1 MRQLPLSVRLH
12 ERAVFG
18 NFLPGPNAEVVTRL
32 AELARQPQ
40 PGLYWLH
47 GPAGSGKSHLLQ
59 AVCAAAGS
67 GGAASARYLPLVQL
81 APFGAAALQDWQG
94 AGWLCVDEL
103 GTVIGHPDWER
114 ALFNL
119 YRDSEERAV
128 ALIVAARERPTALRF
143 ALPDLASRCLAGT
156 SLALQPLD
164 DTQQAEVLRRRAQQ
178 RGFELPE
185 ETTRF
190 LQRRLPR
197 DLRTLCAVLDELDSA
212 ALVAQRR
219 LTIPFI
225 REVLQQRPAWIA
237 RRCRVTGV
245 VQGVNYRAATA
256 RHAAALGVGGHAYN
270 QADGSVEVLACGA
283 AAAVRELIGWLWVGP
298 YAARVASVIES
309 EVPAT
314 GPEAPRGFT
323 TA

>member
-18 NFLPGPNAEVVTRL
+18 NFLPGPNSEAVTRL
-32 AELARQPQ
+32 AELARQPR
-40 PGLYWLH
+40 PGLIWLH

-59 AVCAAAGS
+59 ALCAAAGI
-67 GGAASARYLPLVQL
+67 GGEAPAKYLPLLQL
-81 APFGAAALQDWQG
+81 APFGAAALHEWQG
-94 AGWLCVDEL
+94 AGWLCLDEL
-103 GTVIGHPDWER
+103 GTVLGHPDWER
-114 ALFNL
+114 AVFNL
-119 YRDSEERAV
+119 HRDSEERGV
-128 ALIVAARERPTALRF
+128 PLIVATRESPSALRF

-156 SLALQPLD
+156 LLALEPLAES
-164 DTQQAEVLRRRAQQ
+164 QQAEVLHRRAQQ

-185 ETTRF
+185 ETLRF

-212 ALVAQRR
+212 ALAAQRR

-225 REVLQQRPAWIA
+225 REVLQHRPGWIA

-245 VQGVNYRAATA
+245 VQGVNFRAATA
-256 RHAAALGVGGHAYN
+256 RRAAALGVGGHAHN
-270 QADGSVEVLACGA
+270 QLDGSVEVLACGPPS
-283 AAAVRELIGWLWVGP
+283 AVRELVGWLWVGP
-298 YAARVASVIES
+298 YAARVESVIES
-309 EVPAT
+309 EAQA
-314 GPEAPRGFT
+314 PEPPGEFK